1 LILNGKADRVQKD
14 VRDLGKIVGVE
25 FNCDTTNS
33 FNLLSREGRKKLRAA
48 GGGEMSVL
56 GKEGVVGEA

>member
-1 LILNGKADRVQKD
+1 LILNGNADKVKD
-14 VRDLGKIVGVE
+14 DFRDLGKIVGVK

-48 GGGEMSVL
+48 GGCGMNVL
-56 GKEGVVGEA
+56 GKEGVGGEN